1 MLWDLF
7 SVRSTAVIYAAVCL
21 SCESCC
27 ECCCLEGLALVAV
40 AGSVIAM
47 TAAAAGTL
55 MKMLLL

>member
-1 MLWDLF
+1 M
-7 SVRSTAVIYAAVCL
+7 RSTAVIYAAVCL